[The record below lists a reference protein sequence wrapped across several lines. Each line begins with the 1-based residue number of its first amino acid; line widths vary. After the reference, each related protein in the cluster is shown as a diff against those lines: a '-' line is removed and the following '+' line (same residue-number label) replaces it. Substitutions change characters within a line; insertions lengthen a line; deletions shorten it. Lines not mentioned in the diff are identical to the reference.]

1 MENILKPFKAVWTA
15 WKKTSGFFKFTF
27 IWSILLVGVII
38 GVCVWEWDAL
48 AGYQADYNDR
58 YAKAEADASK
68 GNALCIEE
76 YVAKYTKELHR
87 EKVLAAAKTDNA
99 YYTLEELVDDKLSKI
114 DFTKISYV
122 KNEANYSDTRPVYDI
137 LAGEEVIATV
147 TLGAGSIDEFGFNTW
162 RVSGVSVDSYLETPG
177 SIKLSIE
184 EGMKV
189 TVKDKAPAEGSLTET
204 STITSNIYDRV
215 KELSGQEENIYNYTL
230 SGILNVE
237 DIKVVDG
244 AGKELSYTE
253 VNGVRVYKG
262 IVDEATQKMCED
274 AVDPVVQAYVKYT
287 NRWITMEQMLNY
299 TVPSSS
305 TSSAASAI
313 KRSADSVRFA
323 KKPSTIN
330 YTSKIVDNIHVISD
344 NLFYCDVYYAI
355 SKKVSGKMTDET
367 IKFTLV
373 MYKQNGQWLLD
384 RMAYNG

>member
-1 MENILKPFKAVWTA
+1 MEKILKPFKAVWTA
-15 WKKTSGFFKFTF
+15 WKNTTGFFKFTF
-27 IWSILLVGVII
+27 IWSIVLIGVLVGV
-38 GVCVWEWDAL
+38 CAWEWDAL

-68 GNALCIEE
+68 GNVLCIEK
-76 YVAKYTKELHR
+76 YVSDYTKEAHR
-87 EKVLAAAKTDNA
+87 EKVLASAKTDNA
-99 YYTLEELVDDKLSKI
+99 YYTVEELVDNKLSKI
-114 DFTKISYV
+114 DFSNISYV
-122 KNEANYSDTRPVYDI
+122 KNEENYSDARPVYDI

-147 TLGAGSIDEFGFNTW
+147 TLGVGSVDEFGFNTW
-162 RVSGVSVDSYLETPG
+162 RINGVSVDSYLETLG
-177 SIKLSIE
+177 NVKLTIE

-189 TVKDKAPAEGSLTET
+189 TVKDKVPAEGALTET
-204 STITSNIYDRV
+204 KTITSNIYDRI
-215 KELSGQEENIYNYTL
+215 KELSGQEENVYSYTL
-230 SGILNVE
+230 VGILNPE
-237 DIKVVDG
+237 DIKVVD
-244 AGKELSYTE
+244 ANNNELTYTE

-262 IVDEATQKMCED
+262 IVDETTQKMCED
-274 AVDPVVQAYVKYT
+274 AVDPIVQAYVKYT

-299 TVPSSS
+299 TVTSSS

-323 KKPSTIN
+323 KKPSTIE

-373 MYKQNGQWLLD
+373 MYKQNGKWLLD